1 MTPDRAGIR
10 SIDFFRDRQTGRL
23 SFLTAFAYL
32 GQLQKSPGLNLFAA
46 INKNPNDRKPAWPR
60 LARPPTTCLHY
71 PAGVRSQQRT
81 DRELQLARGKAAID
95 VYASDPSTTPP
106 GIYLAECKRWRTSV
120 PQAEVQAFRTV
131 IADAGAHFGLFI
143 SASGFQSGAF
153 EVVKNTNVHLLD
165 WQQFQNL
172 FLERWCRR
180 YWIPTFRTRGA
191 RLADYV
197 DPVGSDA
204 AVREAHGE
212 PLEAAE
218 AVGLFVLDMWGDHST
233 ILAPHYWV
241 GPMNQLRKQSG
252 SIAISIKPTYR
263 PRPQKRNS
271 CATCSM
277 PCSISYPT
285 GSVRDRV
292 QGFRIKRCS
301 TEFQARPKIVSSSS
315 IKFAH
320 VLY

>member
-1 MTPDRAGIR
+1 MIENQP
-10 SIDFFRDRQTGRL
+10 
-23 SFLTAFAYL
+23 
-32 GQLQKSPGLNLFAA
+32 GQDWHDLQRHVSTILQECGLN
-46 INKNPNDRKPAWPR
+46 
-60 LARPPTTCLHY
+60 
-71 PAGVRSQQRT
+71 SET

-218 AVGLFVLDMWGDHST
+218 AVGLFVLDMWGDPFNNLGAALLGWSNEPVAQAIWFHRDKYKAY
-233 ILAPHYWV
+233 LPPAAAEAKF
-241 GPMNQLRKQSG
+241 LRDLLD
-252 SIAISIKPTYR
+252 ALLDFISHWQR
-263 PRPQKRNS
+263 
-271 CATCSM
+271 A
-277 PCSISYPT
+277 
-285 GSVRDRV
+285 
-292 QGFRIKRCS
+292 
-301 TEFQARPKIVSSSS
+301 
-315 IKFAH
+315 
-320 VLY
+320 